1 MAWPPISLRLW
12 KRENISKEMA
22 KEETPKVFWSDRLE
36 NLAERLAQ
44 LYDDYLGSRYRM
56 LVNWERGLLPEGAG
70 RWQALLYR
78 KLLTEC
84 PESYTRDFDAAL
96 SDTVDLNAAFK
107 HGFPQYESIHVF
119 DVTTAPWPYL
129 MILRQVA
136 RVRPVLFWN
145 FNPSREYWLE
155 DRTKR
160 TIVIARHSSRGYAVA
175 TIGFECEDA
184 WRGYGGGA
192 DRMGGF

>member
-70 RWQALLYR
+70 RWQAPLYR

-84 PESYTRDFDAAL
+84 PEAYTRDFDVAL
-96 SDTVDLNAAFK
+96 SETRMPPPF
-107 HGFPQYESIHVF
+107 SS
-119 DVTTAPWPYL
+119 AP
-129 MILRQVA
+129 
-136 RVRPVLFWN
+136 
-145 FNPSREYWLE
+145 
-155 DRTKR
+155 TKGSY
-160 TIVIARHSSRGYAVA
+160 TSLAPLAQEMSNDEHDFA
-175 TIGFECEDA
+175 
-184 WRGYGGGA
+184 
-192 DRMGGF
+192 